1 MITNTHFLLA
11 IYVLF
16 ADKNTVKFQLRIRL
30 VNYEF
35 SNNLMDATSSQ
46 YKNLKSKL
54 EKSVRHKLM
63 LLILFIFCFV
73 SKFAMLLFIII
84 LWTCMLF
91 YWQ

>member
-1 MITNTHFLLA
+1 MRINTHFLLS

-73 SKFAMLLFIII
+73 FKFV
-84 LWTCMLF
+84 
-91 YWQ
+91 Y